1 MASQRLLLQL
11 VRLGESAAG
20 KALLRRLRLRVES
33 RIYAAL
39 NTLSILYPQRRK
51 NQHRLEPPWSF
62 ESLECQLTIP
72 GIRSKRYT
80 PVAEARM
87 LALEHLDRSYRD
99 CVHVF
104 TDGSVDREADTSAAA
119 FVIPGMNVSW
129 AARIDQLTSSTTAEC
144 IAIEAA
150 LKKIK
155 SLRVQHAVIL
165 TDSKSALQLLQLG
178 FPADKTCQRSLRLLQ
193 QIKENGFCVRFQWV
207 PSHVGVLGNEAA
219 DQLAREATSCTRLLK
234 VAPDERRILKTI
246 IQDHF
251 RSLWRPQHRPCV
263 TKGMKRT
270 EATLLFRIRT
280 NSARTP
286 AWLHKLNIIASP
298 LCGTCGATGD
308 IGHFIM
314 DCREHAEERLALF
327 KELRRMAAP
336 HASLNDLIFPE
347 GHWITRR
354 DIFRLILQFL
364 RVTSLSESW

>member
-1 MASQRLLLQL
+1 M
-11 VRLGESAAG
+11 
-20 KALLRRLRLRVES
+20 
-33 RIYAAL
+33 
-39 NTLSILYPQRRK
+39 
-51 NQHRLEPPWSF
+51 H
-62 ESLECQLTIP
+62 
-72 GIRSKRYT
+72 
-80 PVAEARM
+80 
-87 LALEHLDRSYRD
+87 
-99 CVHVF
+99 
-104 TDGSVDREADTSAAA
+104 
-119 FVIPGMNVSW
+119 
-129 AARIDQLTSSTTAEC
+129 
-144 IAIEAA
+144 
-150 LKKIK
+150 
-155 SLRVQHAVIL
+155 
-165 TDSKSALQLLQLG
+165 
-178 FPADKTCQRSLRLLQ
+178 
-193 QIKENGFCVRFQWV
+193 KENGFSVRFQWV

-234 VAPDERRILKTI
+234 VAPGERRILKTI
-246 IQDHF
+246 IQNHF
-251 RSLWRPQHRPCV
+251 RSLWLPQHRPCV

-286 AWLHKLNIIASP
+286 AWLHQLNIISSP

-308 IGHFIM
+308 IVHFIM